1 VKETQRVSLSSI
13 AEQCWSMVETGEAD
27 LVIESDRTF
36 MADPDRLQRLFENLF
51 RNAIEHAG
59 PEVTVTVGALS
70 DPPGFFVADDG
81 PGIPEEKRDEVF
93 ESGYSTGESGT
104 GFGLAIVQ
112 EIADAHGWR
121 LSVTESADQG
131 ARFEI
136 TVVESS
142 E

>member
-1 VKETQRVSLSSI
+1 
-13 AEQCWSMVETGEAD
+13 MVETGEAG

-36 MADPDRLQRLFENLF
+36 RADPDRLQRLFENLF

-59 PEVTVTVGALS
+59 PDVAVTVGALPN
-70 DPPGFFVADDG
+70 PPGFFVADDG
-81 PGIPEEKRDEVF
+81 RGIPQEERDEVF

-104 GFGLAIVQ
+104 GFGLATVQ

-121 LSVTESADQG
+121 ISVTESADQG

-136 TVVESS
+136 TGVESS